1 MYKLFMHLDSRSL
14 RDATLRHAKQLPRA
28 SRDTDMTKTIKRDK
42 DIRYRSAQQRQRSI
56 IYRSRC
62 FLVQLFAP
70 NLCVFKGAAFN
81 RFQFPKDYCH
91 GDLVDSFTKE
101 FHFILVVN
109 MKFISKD

>member
-1 MYKLFMHLDSRSL
+1 MRFFECGTAVARE
-14 RDATLRHAKQLPRA
+14 PRNI
-28 SRDTDMTKTIKRDK
+28 DMTKIIERDD

-70 NLCVFKGAAFN
+70 NLCVFKGGSLTAFN
-81 RFQFPKDYCH
+81 GFQFSKDYCH
-91 GDLVDSFTKE
+91 GNLVDSLTME
-101 FHFILVVN
+101 FHFIPVVN